1 MSVNI
6 PPPANAPPVALPG
19 KNNIPPKAPVVN
31 EPQPPRPNSP
41 AVNSP
46 RNPSPVPNKPGPV
59 AVVNKKNFKERSATK
74 YLEENASE
82 EDELQTLKKQAQE
95 VFQKRGPVCDSEGF
109 YQHTGECWNDAI
121 QQIFCNADGIKEQ
134 MQYTYIHW
142 VFNTDYYTQLPDWFF
157 VPTWQRVPGTF
168 ELFIETNRVYLNEMK
183 KWFTLYLRE
192 CQKRFLRHYLLETKR
207 RNVKQEVCALHGPE
221 MGHLAREKIMAISRD
236 PTFRKKGVQ
245 AEKSAIYGKFSNIK
259 MSRFDSNIEKQLMKP
274 SRETYVKESLAGG
287 TVEDEDYLIGLFNSL
302 FFRGSLAVTDMTISY
317 LRSQILDIP
326 AFTTALDKTTGGLL
340 GITKY
345 KSGDWGTG
353 HAMAFYQCGKQELFY
368 EDNYGIIPFEW
379 RQFLIKFV
387 QLTKE
392 NLDPQIEF
400 TDLHLVN
407 KEEKLFFYTAF
418 IPVLSYTDKEGKF
431 HTLLM
436 VGGETLETN
445 DGTQTKYTFKSELGG
460 TQIKLDY
467 NKDDIWRFSRIV
479 FLTPA
484 TETYIS
490 NVGFE
495 HNVYARIG
503 RSPILREIL
512 DKDLEATLEAIELEK
527 VIPDLKLRREG
538 KPDISIVHMALI
550 LLPDAAPILIEK
562 GYNYKIPYDDHT
574 PLERAVVTGHI
585 PTVKAIL
592 EKDKSLLEEKNEYGR
607 TALSISCVDDEILDL
622 TKFLVEA
629 GADIETTSNLGR
641 TPLFFA
647 ARAGAL
653 ETVKY
658 LCSKGANPQ
667 VRDNG
672 NPKEKQPPTT
682 PIEIAKTAEIKEFLT
697 NQCGKKGGRRHIR
710 NRPRRTRRVKKRS
723 SKKTRKQ

>member
-19 KNNIPPKAPVVN
+19 KNNIPPPAPVAN

-41 AVNSP
+41 AANSP
-46 RNPSPVPNKPGPV
+46 RNPSPVPNKPGS
-59 AVVNKKNFKERSATK
+59 AVMAWKTFKERSATK

-82 EDELQTLKKQAQE
+82 EDELQSLKKQAQE

-121 QQIFCNADGIKEQ
+121 QQIFCNADGIKET
-134 MQYTYIHW
+134 MQYIYIHW
-142 VFNTDYYTQLPDWFF
+142 VFNTDYHTQLLDWFF
-157 VPTWQRVPGTF
+157 VPLLEKSPDRFP
-168 ELFIETNRVYLNEMK
+168 LFVEKNRFYLDEMK

-207 RNVKQEVCALHGPE
+207 RNVTQEVCALHGPE
-221 MGHLAREKIMAISRD
+221 MGHLARERIMAISRD
-236 PTFRKKGVQ
+236 PAFRKAGVQ
-245 AEKSAIYGKFSNIK
+245 AEKSAIYGTVSNIRIAK
-259 MSRFDSNIEKQLMKP
+259 VKANATKELMKP
-274 SRETYVKESLAGG
+274 SRETYVKESLSGG
-287 TVEDEDYLIGLFNSL
+287 TTEDEDYLINLFNSL
-302 FFRGSLAVTDMTISY
+302 FFKGTLAVTDMNISY
-317 LRSQILDIP
+317 LRSQIVDIP
-326 AFTTALDKTTGGLL
+326 AFITALNNTTGCLL

-345 KSGDWGTG
+345 TSGKWGGG

-368 EDNYGIIPFEW
+368 EDNFGILPFEW
-379 RQFLIKFV
+379 RQFFIKFV
-387 QLTKE
+387 ELTKE

-407 KEEKLFFYTAF
+407 KEEKIFFFTGFAP
-418 IPVLSYTDKEGKF
+418 ILSYTDKEGKF

-436 VGGETLETN
+436 LGGETLETN
-445 DGTQTKYTFKSELGG
+445 DGTQTKFTFKSELGG

-467 NKDDIWRFSRIV
+467 NKDDTYRFSRAV

-484 TETYIS
+484 AGTFVS

-503 RSPILREIL
+503 RSPIIRGIL
-512 DKDLEATLEAIELEK
+512 EKDLEATLEAIELER

-538 KPDISIVHMALI
+538 NEDIPIIHLAFFS
-550 LLPDAAPILIEK
+550 LPQVIPKLIEK
-562 GYNYKIPYDDHT
+562 GYDTKSVFNNHT
-574 PLERAVVTGHI
+574 VLERATLQED
-585 PTVKAIL
+585 PSIL
-592 EKDKSLLEEKNEYGR
+592 KFLIEREPSLLELKNEYGR
-607 TALSISCVDDEILDL
+607 TPLSLSSTDDELL
-622 TKFLVEA
+622 NTTKYLVEA
-629 GADIETTSNLGR
+629 GADIETKSNLGR

-647 ARAGAL
+647 ARAGVL
-653 ETVKY
+653 ETVQY

-667 VRDNG
+667 AKDNG
-672 NPKEKQPPTT
+672 HPEEKQPPKT

-710 NRPRRTRRVKKRS
+710 NRLRRTRRAKKRS
-723 SKKTRKQ
+723 SKKTRKE